1 MKGIRPLPFVLAIAL
16 GTITALA
23 PAWFAQAAYAASTNL
38 RSERTKARA
47 ECDQQANQRKFV
59 AKSIRRRNFLRECM
73 RDRGFAGLP

>member
-1 MKGIRPLPFVLAIAL
+1 MKDVRVLPFVLAIGL

-23 PAWFAQAAYAASTNL
+23 PGWFAQDAYAASTNL

-47 ECDQQANQRKFV
+47 ECDQQANQRKFA

-73 RDRGFAGLP
+73 RERGFAGVP

>member
-1 MKGIRPLPFVLAIAL
+1 MKGIRPLPFVLAIGL

-23 PAWFAQAAYAASTNL
+23 SGWFAEDAYGASTSL

-47 ECDQQANQRKFV
+47 ECDQQANQRKFA

-73 RDRGFAGLP
+73 RERGFAGVP